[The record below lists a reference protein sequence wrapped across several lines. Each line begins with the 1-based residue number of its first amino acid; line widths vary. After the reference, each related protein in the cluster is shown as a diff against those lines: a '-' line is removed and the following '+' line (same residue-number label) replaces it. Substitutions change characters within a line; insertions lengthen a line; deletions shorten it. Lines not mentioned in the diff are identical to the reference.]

1 MNVRTKNALH
11 HLFSNKPKHQPKP
24 GELNGTE
31 AANRAVAECAPD
43 SSMIFLTRSE
53 YQDLIYR
60 AHLAELKTYKGKYI
74 WIVSDAADE
83 LVNLLLK

>member
-1 MNVRTKNALH
+1 MNLSTKKALH
-11 HLFSNKPKHQPKP
+11 QLFSNKPKPKPIP

-31 AANRAVAECAPD
+31 AANKAVAECAPD

-74 WIVSDAADE
+74 VIVSDAVDDSFDD
-83 LVNLLLK
+83 LLK